1 MCYKGKVMKLYEFT
15 ITDNNKL
22 TQQEV
27 DQMVDEILAEES
39 RLQGWASGFKCQ
51 LVGTIDTLSDGS
63 KQYRFQVMGQF
74 QIGSGS
80 DENVRESD
88 DFSSQP
94 SVAARPLDL

>member
-1 MCYKGKVMKLYEFT
+1 MKLYEFT
-15 ITDNNKL
+15 VTDNNKL

-27 DQMVDEILAEES
+27 DQLVDGILAEES
-39 RLQGWASGFKCQ
+39 QMQSWASGFQCKP
-51 LVGTIDTLSDGS
+51 VGVVETLGDGS
-63 KQYRFQVMGQF
+63 KQFRFQVMGQF
-74 QIGSGS
+74 QIGFNS